1 MASNNTL
8 QFALGLSTGSFLGS
22 LKSAGA
28 SAKSMAGSLLSSA
41 GLGVAVGGLFSGFT
55 SLGSAVEKT
64 FAQIEKGAALAELSR
79 RTGESVANL
88 FTLQKG
94 MKAVG
99 VEAESLPMMIQQLNK
114 SLGGTNEMGEP
125 TGKIFESIGLSIEE
139 LKGMDAP
146 GKINAISGA
155 FNKLDNAS
163 ATAAATKIFGRGTS
177 GNMLQIARSGEEF
190 AAAMKKAGPA
200 AMQAQRT
207 AEAFNQLSQGL
218 KQISGKADSFFA
230 GIAEGAAPGIQAIVD
245 ALNKID
251 LSGIGLKVGKVIGVI
266 LGSIQAGNF
275 TEVISSTIAA
285 GFEQGA
291 NQAVRI
297 WTGMMSVLG
306 VLMAR
311 GVPEISA
318 RAGVTLKVL
327 AMNINRNSMRKAAV
341 RFGNEADDAHVAG
354 DFAKEDR
361 LRAVSKKYEETA
373 DNNQA
378 GIDFEID
385 KERNRV
391 KDDLTK
397 VVGEAFNK
405 GKDSYNTTGAVF
417 GNSALEKLNGLI
429 SAATANLPG
438 DKTTKPAGTGTLAAT
453 KDAKDAKDA
462 KTGRPESNANDRER
476 IGFLFGSGSG
486 RDHAERTADN
496 TAKTVQI
503 LQQVLYAVQPVASG
517 GCYSPIFNE

>member
-22 LKSAGA
+22 LKSAGGA
-28 SAKSMAGSLLSSA
+28 AKSMMGSLLSSA

-79 RTGESVANL
+79 RTGESVATL

-99 VEAESLPMMIQQLNK
+99 VESESLPLMIQQINK
-114 SLGGTNEMGEP
+114 ALGGTNEMGEP

-139 LKGMDAP
+139 LNGMDAA
-146 GKINAISGA
+146 GKINAISTA
-155 FNKLDNAS
+155 LNKLATAS
-163 ATAAATKIFGRGTS
+163 ATFAAGKILSRGNP

-200 AMQAQRT
+200 ALQAQRT
-207 AEAFNQLSQGL
+207 AEAFNRLSTGMR
-218 KQISGKADSFFA
+218 QISTKADSFFA
-230 GIAEGAAPGIQAIVD
+230 GIAEGAAPGIQAIVN
-245 ALNKID
+245 ALNKIN

-275 TEVISSTIAA
+275 TEVISSAIAA
-285 GFEQGA
+285 GFEQGG

-311 GVPEISA
+311 GVPEIAA
-318 RAGVTLKVL
+318 RAGAALKVL
-327 AMNINRNSMRKAAV
+327 AMNINRNSMISSAV
-341 RFGNEADDAHVAG
+341 RFGLEADDAHVAG

-361 LRAVSKKYEETA
+361 LRALSNKYMETA

-378 GIDFEID
+378 GMDFEID

-397 VVGEAFNK
+397 VVEEAFNK
-405 GKDSYNTTGAVF
+405 GKDSFNTTGGVF
-417 GNSALEKLNGLI
+417 GNSALEKLKGLI
-429 SAATANLPG
+429 RAATANLPG

-453 KDAKDAKDA
+453 KDAK
-462 KTGRPESNANDRER
+462 TGRPESNLNDRER
-476 IGFLFGSGSG
+476 IGAIFGSGASG
-486 RDHAERTADN
+486 RDHAQRTADN

-517 GCYSPIFNE
+517 GCYAPIFNE